1 MHSTKECPCEDLF
14 PHLSKIN
21 QEERMQSLS
30 VKSLQQTALVTEYG
44 HVTQLKQFGDRIWS
58 CDTAQTVWWQNMAMW
73 HSSNSL
79 VTEYGHVTQLSSVTE
94 YGQGHSSVWWQNMA
108 MWHCSKF
115 PLPTIWL
122 PSPQSQLCPQWK
134 LRRVII
140 VSSIF
145 KVWWSRLKLVS
156 CSSSTY
162 KVQWG
167 QLWVIS
173 HLPVDPKCHLLSLHV
188 LQYVWPAQLHKPGL
202 IRKIECIY

>member
-44 HVTQLKQFGDRIWS
+44 HVTQL
-58 CDTAQTVWWQNMAMW
+58 
-73 HSSNSL
+73 
-79 VTEYGHVTQLSSVTE
+79 SSVTE
-94 YGQGHSSVWWQNMA
+94 YGQGHSSVWWQ
-108 MWHCSKF
+108 F
-115 PLPTIWL
+115 GDRIW
-122 PSPQSQLCPQWK
+122 PCDTAQNFLCPQSGC
-134 LRRVII
+134 RVHKASC
-140 VSSIF
+140 VLSENSDVLF
-145 KVWWSRLKLVS
+145 SKCDEAGWSLSLVS